1 MATKEKVVNLVAKIG
16 GWLDMRIREKT
27 RNVGFSCDFCK
38 KEILDYPDRRICDAC
53 AAMIKE
59 NDGRKCP
66 KCGRRTVAEGLC
78 LACKSS
84 APAFDEGISSILY
97 DRFSAGM
104 INRLKNGNRYLRYY
118 FGELLLSALFSTMGA
133 SSVEEL
139 REKAI
144 KKWGE
149 DFFLVPVPMMKY
161 AVRERGYNQAEE
173 LAKELS
179 ALTGFLCRTDILKKV
194 RPTLP
199 QKNLT
204 SKERRENVR
213 GAYRVKARVACR
225 EKVILLIDDV
235 MTTSSTGSECARV
248 LKNAGAKKVV
258 FLTIAA
264 LEEKRKL
271 SVKKINPS

>member
-1 MATKEKVVNLVAKIG
+1 M
-16 GWLDMRIREKT
+16 
-27 RNVGFSCDFCK
+27 
-38 KEILDYPDRRICDAC
+38 
-53 AAMIKE
+53 
-59 NDGRKCP
+59 
-66 KCGRRTVAEGLC
+66 
-78 LACKSS
+78 
-84 APAFDEGISSILY
+84 
-97 DRFSAGM
+97 
-104 INRLKNGNRYLRYY
+104 
-118 FGELLLSALFSTMGA
+118 
-133 SSVEEL
+133 
-139 REKAI
+139 
-144 KKWGE
+144 
-149 DFFLVPVPMMKY
+149 PVPMMKY

-179 ALTGFLCRTDILKKV
+179 ALTGFLCRTDVLKKV